1 MMHHLEQR
9 IAELEHH
16 IHILNARISE
26 MFQIGTITANG
37 IGTNNAITH
46 QVQINGLQTLGPLTH
61 AETFGMTSMPPIGS
75 LAIVVHP
82 GGQVGAGSFI
92 VATQTAASRPK
103 TLTPGSTSLYDA
115 NNNSIAMS
123 EGKMNFVADKDFM
136 LVANG
141 DGTISAQGKMTIT
154 GGPLEFNSTGE
165 ATFNGDLNI
174 VGVLKVNGVVVVVP

>member
-75 LAIVVHP
+75 
-82 GGQVGAGSFI
+82 
-92 VATQTAASRPK
+92 
-103 TLTPGSTSLYDA
+103 SLYDA